1 MELSIAQTIKPDSIL
16 RPCNTNSKYMK
27 VDTNLVKNV
36 AVLAQLKIQDSALEK
51 TISNLANVL
60 DLVDQMQ
67 AVDTKGISPMSNPLD
82 ATQIMRPD
90 TVTESNQRELFQK
103 AAPSVERGFFL
114 VPRVVE

>member
-1 MELSIAQTIKPDSIL
+1 
-16 RPCNTNSKYMK
+16 
-27 VDTNLVKNV
+27 
-36 AVLAQLKIQDSALEK
+36 
-51 TISNLANVL
+51 
-60 DLVDQMQ
+60 
-67 AVDTKGISPMSNPLD
+67 VDTKGISPMSNPLD